1 MSRIIRSRIIRFT
14 ALAPLALLSFAA
26 CAAGYV
32 RPSSLAT
39 ASADFHTAQPRV
51 RSASDIIGPAE
62 LAKGGI
68 GSAYDVVQRLRP
80 QFFAQRAL
88 GFPTDAYGGRPVV
101 YYNGMRLGGVEELRS
116 LSMAMVGEVRFLS
129 PVVGSEWFG
138 SYHPG
143 GVIAITS
150 PR

>member
-1 MSRIIRSRIIRFT
+1 MSRVTRLV
-14 ALAPLALLSFAA
+14 ALAPLALLSLQA
-26 CAAGYV
+26 CATGYA
-32 RPSSLAT
+32 RPSALEP
-39 ASADFHTAQPRV
+39 ASADFAVAQPRV
-51 RSASDIIGPAE
+51 RSATDVIGPAE
-62 LAKGGI
+62 LSKGGV

-80 QFFAQRAL
+80 QFFVQRAL
-88 GFPTDAYGGRPVV
+88 GFPTDPFGGRPVV
-101 YYNGMRLGGVEELRS
+101 YYNGMRLGGVDELRS

-129 PVVGSEWFG
+129 PVVGAEWFG

>member
-1 MSRIIRSRIIRFT
+1 MSRVTRIL
-14 ALAPLALLSFAA
+14 ALAPLALVAVQA
-26 CAAGYV
+26 CATGYA
-32 RPSSLAT
+32 RPLSLQSD
-39 ASADFHTAQPRV
+39 ASFNAAQPRV
-51 RSASDIIGPAE
+51 RSSSDIIGPAE

-80 QFFAQRAL
+80 QFFATRAL
-88 GFPTDAYGGRPVV
+88 GFPTDPFGGRPVV

-116 LSMAMVGEVRFLS
+116 LSMAMVGEVRFLT
-129 PVVGSEWFG
+129 PVAGSEWFG
-138 SYHPG
+138 TYHPG